1 MNGVISMFIE
11 VRDLESG
18 EVTRSLPK
26 SSDGAY
32 WIMMI
37 DPSKEDLV
45 QLGKNM
51 DIPYEDLEDA
61 LDEDER
67 PRLEIETDIALYK
80 TVFRVPTDL
89 EQEDRETTTN
99 PVVVILYK
107 NHIIQIFSEPIT
119 YKKFKPTTKRLRSQ
133 TPLTIFL
140 EFLAIL
146 VKSYELAVDILDE
159 KIHEAEEEIF
169 QTIHSESILN
179 VFGLSKDAIYLG
191 ASLRGNVK
199 VYRQLSRLKMFRED
213 EEALEDLDDLS
224 IDLEQQNELMGI
236 YRQLIEG
243 SLDAYASVISNN
255 QNELLKVL
263 TSISFV
269 LMIPTLIASLY
280 GMNVPNFLEQ
290 NPLAFVLI
298 LIVSGIL
305 IIPLFAF
312 FKYKDWI

>member
-1 MNGVISMFIE
+1 MFIE

-26 SSDGAY
+26 TSDGAY
-32 WIMMI
+32 WVMMI

-45 QLGKNM
+45 QLGENM

-80 TVFRVPTDL
+80 VVFRVPTDL
-89 EQEDRETTTN
+89 EQEDRETTTK
-99 PVVVILYK
+99 PVVIILYK

-119 YKKFKPTTKRLRSQ
+119 YKKFRPTTKRPTRSQ
-133 TPLTIFL
+133 NPLSIFL
-140 EFLAIL
+140 DFLAIL
-146 VKSYELAVDILDE
+146 VKSYELSVDILDN
-159 KIHEAEEEIF
+159 KIREAEEEIF
-169 QTIHSESILN
+169 QTIRSESILN
-179 VFGLSKDAIYLG
+179 VFELSKDAIYLG

-199 VYRQLSRLKMFRED
+199 VYRQLARLKIFRED
-213 EEALEDLDDLS
+213 EGALEDLDDLS

-298 LIVSGIL
+298 LIVSAIF

-312 FKYKDWI
+312 LKYKDWI

>member
-1 MNGVISMFIE
+1 MFIE

-18 EVTRSLPK
+18 EVTKILPK
-26 SSDGAY
+26 SSEGAY

-37 DPSKEDLV
+37 DPSQEDLI

-80 TVFRVPTDL
+80 TVFRVPADL

-107 NHIIQIFSEPIT
+107 NHVIQIFSEPIT

-140 EFLAIL
+140 DFLAIL

-169 QTIHSESILN
+169 QTIRSGSILN

-199 VYRQLSRLKMFRED
+199 VYRQLARLKIFRED

-224 IDLEQQNELMGI
+224 IDLEQQNELMSI

-280 GMNVPNFLEQ
+280 GMNVSLPLEE
-290 NPLAFVLI
+290 NPLAFVII

>member
-11 VRDLESG
+11 VRDLESD

-199 VYRQLSRLKMFRED
+199 VYRQLARLRMFRDD

>member
-1 MNGVISMFIE
+1 MFIE